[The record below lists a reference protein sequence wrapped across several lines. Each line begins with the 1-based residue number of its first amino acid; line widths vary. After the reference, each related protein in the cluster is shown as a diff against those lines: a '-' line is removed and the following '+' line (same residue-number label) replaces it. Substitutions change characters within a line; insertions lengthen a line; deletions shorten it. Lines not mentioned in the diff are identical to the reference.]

1 MQFHNFQLQV
11 RDKIGEGVFQS
22 VLEPCLSCGRGD
34 QPERLHTHAGQHAKE
49 EVSRHKSPLKVRFWI
64 FGQFRGSRYMKL
76 IWGYKKENSKGTS
89 YLNHYLRKG
98 TTPSST
104 LNDYITLKR
113 SKKQMQRIEKIEKKT
128 RAQSLKQIMPKSRTR
143 IPKIGGQIE
152 GPNHLKSHFH
162 QKKLCRRLKPVKP
175 RVLK

>member
-1 MQFHNFQLQV
+1 M
-11 RDKIGEGVFQS
+11 
-22 VLEPCLSCGRGD
+22 
-34 QPERLHTHAGQHAKE
+34 
-49 EVSRHKSPLKVRFWI
+49 
-64 FGQFRGSRYMKL
+64 
-76 IWGYKKENSKGTS
+76 SKGTS
-89 YLNHYLRKG
+89 NPNRNLRK
-98 TTPSST
+98 TTTLSST
-104 LNDYITLKR
+104 LNDNITLKR

-162 QKKLCRRLKPVKP
+162 QKRLCRRLKPVKP